1 MYRAWSLWTLFC
13 LFAAYDLAVA
23 GDHAHVREVR
33 DLTVTTL
40 RSDAGGAE
48 LHILTRAEVNRAPD
62 TDNLEG
68 DIFARG
74 TLWALPC
81 GIDSVTLSVVSTEW
95 QEVLDGEYPDS
106 IRSSPTG
113 DLPPLFAASSVMTLR
128 GMNLFSLAFN
138 PLQSEDSGDGLR
150 WCTQARVV
158 LHYQGTPTPV
168 DARRISRSFYEITR
182 PLVSNLDEIVPA
194 PEHRPEAY
202 LIITN
207 PAYATPLQSFV
218 NWRRAR
224 GHTVNLV
231 TTSTTGATNQQIKNY
246 IQDAYDTWAEPPVFV
261 LLVGDVDEPNP
272 TASWLVG
279 GYYHP
284 WIVSDHPYTLLEGTD
299 YLPDVLIGRFSVDTG
314 SEAATVVNKCVNYER
329 NPFDPQGAWRRKM
342 LITGVR
348 SSPGYYE
355 TYNSAWPT
363 LEWIGR
369 QFIEVGNYDQVGAV
383 PYPGGSASQ
392 INQWLNNGVSFVA
405 YRGFGSPSDW
415 AYPPYNLSQILAL
428 TNGQMLPVIAS
439 IVCGGGAFES
449 TVDPCFGEVWLR
461 AGTPSAPKGAIGFIG
476 PSEIDTKTRWNNTN
490 IAGIFEGILFDS
502 VETLG
507 AAMLRGKLEMFQQ
520 FPNNVDVMQP
530 DADRSVSFYFNTYN
544 LLGDPGLT
552 FFVND
557 VRDLSADVPS
567 SLALGTP
574 TITLVVTEETSPLA
588 GVWGTVTRA
597 DTLISRAVSDNAGQ
611 LTLALPSDQAGNVQV
626 TLTKPR
632 HGTVQ
637 SLIAL
642 QTAASSVGAR
652 ATVFLDG
659 GQHGSA
665 GNGDGRLNPGEILA
679 LGAVLCNYGT
689 AAYDGGTLALA
700 SEYPLEILTSQH
712 PVPALAAQAQ
722 TDTLWFTAQVAATA
736 EDGSLGRFGWQI
748 MPGDFVWHTTEEI
761 FAPRLTIAAVFAD
774 GQEANPA
781 PEGDAVVALWLRN
794 QGRAAHPA
802 FTATLHSHDSRLTVP
817 DSTCS
822 FGAVAPGET
831 VVPNDEFGVVVGNFY
846 PGDWAATEILTT
858 SATRSEQIFF
868 ALPIGNLTETDPTHP
883 DGYGYRAFETADT
896 GYTEAPPYAWTEI
909 DPALDG
915 PGTILSLPDRG
926 PGRDTT
932 RTISLPFGFR
942 FYGNLYTQISV
953 CSNGFIAF
961 GQTTE
966 SYFRNYSLPAIA
978 SPDKM
983 ICAFWDD
990 LVVPSGSN
998 ICMYYDTTGGRFIV
1012 EWSRLRNQYGLG
1024 QEETFQVTLYDTACW
1039 ATRTGDG
1046 EILVQYK
1053 ALANVD
1059 SWDNNATIGIQDR
1072 DGGYALPISYAG
1084 RNEPGVSALRSM
1096 QSILFT
1102 TGRPDSLAYL
1112 SYSGNVIDDDNEGLS
1127 RGNGDG
1133 IAQNGEIIELAF
1145 RIRNTGGT
1153 ASSSVN
1159 AVVRSLDGRGVL
1171 DDSIT
1176 VIPPIAPGETGMS
1189 APIPL
1194 HISAQTPNAH
1204 VLNFLALLSGDA
1216 TPCVMLPALTV
1227 SSPVLAAL
1235 PPLFDDDAIP
1245 PSIGNDNGEL
1255 NPGETIELTARAINY
1270 GGNIAA
1276 NVTGTLQNSD
1286 GRATVLQS
1294 STFFGD
1300 IAPNETTDG
1309 QTPLVFRVNSN
1320 VSAGQSVSFR
1330 IAVADTSGF
1339 QASITHVF
1347 TVVRPALTAAGLRA
1361 DDAPPGGDG
1370 NGRLTLGES
1379 GMLYPRLRNEGG
1391 GTATGV
1397 VARLASLD
1405 TLVLLLD
1412 SVATLGTIPPGTT
1425 QEPMQ
1430 GFRVEITSQGT
1441 EPRTVPFT
1449 VSFSGDDG
1457 ITGSDEVFLILGD
1470 VQFFDDFETDMNYW
1484 SVFGSHL
1491 IWTRESWDYHS
1502 PHHAFYC
1509 GNSGSRT
1516 YPPGAESYLRSSPFQ
1531 FSGQGTLLCHTRY
1544 EIAAGD
1550 VAKVQFQTG
1559 NTTYHLLA
1567 EFSGSSS
1574 GWQEQRFSL
1583 AGLPIAEEAYVRFWF
1598 RSDWTGEAEGW
1609 YVDDV
1614 IVIEQDLAV
1623 DEPESFGPL
1632 PEQTSLESAY
1642 PNPFNDRAMIRYR
1655 LAETGRVRLTLFDV
1669 QGRKVATLLDQDRIP
1684 GTYEISWKPLSIASG
1699 IYLIQLEAGGKHQ
1712 VKKLVHLK

>member
-1 MYRAWSLWTLFC
+1 MHHALSVWTLLC
-13 LFAAYDLAVA
+13 LLAAHNFAVA
-23 GDHAHVREVR
+23 IENTPARETR

-40 RSDAGGAE
+40 RSDASGAE
-48 LHILTRAEVNRAPD
+48 LRLESRGERNGARDSDDEV
-62 TDNLEG
+62 G
-68 DIFARG
+68 DFFARG
-74 TLWALPC
+74 TLWALPS
-81 GIDSVTLSVVSTEW
+81 GIDSVSLSIVSTEW
-95 QEVLDGEYPDS
+95 RDVIEGELSDS
-106 IRSSPTG
+106 MRSYLPEN
-113 DLPPLFAASSVMTLR
+113 LPPLFSVSSVMTMR
-128 GMNLFSLAFN
+128 GMSLLSLAFN
-138 PLQSEDSGDGLR
+138 PLQPEESGDGLR
-150 WCTQARVV
+150 WCMQARIE
-158 LHYQGTPTPV
+158 LHYHGTAIPL
-168 DARRISRSFYEITR
+168 DARRISRSFYEIAR
-182 PLVSNLDEIVPA
+182 PLVNNLDEIVPA
-194 PEHRPEAY
+194 PENRPEAY

-207 PAYATPLQSFV
+207 PTFATQLQSFG
-218 NWRRAR
+218 NWKRAR

-231 TTSTTGATNQQIKNY
+231 TTSTTGTTNQQIKNY
-246 IQDAYDTWAEPPVFV
+246 IQNAYDTWAEPPVFV

-272 TASWLVG
+272 VASWLVS

-284 WIVSDHPYTLLEGTD
+284 WIASDHPYTLLEGTD
-299 YLPDVLIGRFSVDTG
+299 YLPDVLVGRFSVDTG

-329 NPFDPQGAWRRKM
+329 NPYEPQGAWRRKM

-392 INQWLNNGVSFVA
+392 INQWINNGVSFVA

-415 AYPPYNLSQILAL
+415 AYPAYNLNQILSL
-428 TNGQMLPVIAS
+428 TNAQMLPVVTS

-490 IAGIFEGILFDS
+490 IAGIYEGILFDG

-507 AAMLRGKLEMFQQ
+507 AAMLRGKMELFHQ

-557 VRDLSADVPS
+557 VRDLSAAIPS
-567 SLALGTP
+567 PLALGTP
-574 TITLVVTEETSPLA
+574 TITFTVTEETLPLA
-588 GVWGTVTRA
+588 GAWGTVTRA

-611 LTLALPSDQAGNVQV
+611 ITLALPSDQAGNVQV

-632 HGTVQ
+632 HTTVQ
-637 SLIAL
+637 SLVAL
-642 QTAASSVGAR
+642 QTAASSVGAQ
-652 ATVFLDG
+652 TTTLLDDG
-659 GQHGSA
+659 RHSSI
-665 GNGDGRLNPGEILA
+665 GNGDGRLNPGELIA
-679 LGAVLCNYGT
+679 AGVVLRNYGT
-689 AAYDGGTLALA
+689 AVYSGGLLTLA
-700 SEYPLEILTSQH
+700 SEYPLEILTSQN
-712 PVPALAAQAQ
+712 PVPTLAPQAQ
-722 TDTLWFTAQVAATA
+722 TDTLWFTARVATTS
-736 EDGSLGRFGWQI
+736 EDGVLGRFGWLI
-748 MPGDFVWHTTEEI
+748 SPGDFAWNTTAEI
-761 FAPRLTIAAVFAD
+761 FAPRLTVAAVYAD
-774 GQEANPA
+774 GQEGNPA
-781 PEGDAVVALWLRN
+781 PRSAAAVALWLRN
-794 QGRAAHPA
+794 LGRATHPA
-802 FTATLHSHDSRLTVP
+802 FTATLRSRDARLTLG

-822 FGAVAPGET
+822 FGAIATGEA
-831 VVPNDEFGVVVGNFY
+831 VMPNDEFGVIVGGFY

-858 SATRSEQIFF
+858 SATRSEQFSF

-896 GYTEAPPYAWTEI
+896 GYTEAPPYAWVEI
-909 DPALDG
+909 DPALGG
-915 PGTILSLPDRG
+915 PGTILPLPDRG
-926 PGRDTT
+926 QGQDTT
-932 RTISLPFGFR
+932 RMISLPFGFR

-961 GQTTE
+961 GQTNE

-998 ICMYYDTTGGRFIV
+998 VCSYYDEIGGRFIV

-1024 QEETFQVTLYDTACW
+1024 QEETFQVVLYDTACW

-1053 ALANVD
+1053 QIANVD

-1072 DGGYALPISYAG
+1072 DAGYALPISYAG

-1112 SYSGNVIDDDNEGLS
+1112 SYSGNIIDDDNEGLS

-1145 RIRNTGGT
+1145 RMRNTGGT
-1153 ASSSVN
+1153 ASPSVN
-1159 AVVRSLDGRGVL
+1159 AVVRSLDGQGIL
-1171 DDSIT
+1171 ADSTTI
-1176 VIPPIAPGETGMS
+1176 IPPIAPGETVAS
-1189 APIPL
+1189 APILL

-1204 VLNFLALLSGDA
+1204 VLNFLVLLSGEA

-1227 SSPVLAAL
+1227 SSPVLSVLA
-1235 PPLFDDDAIP
+1235 PLFDDDAVP
-1245 PSIGNDNGEL
+1245 PSNGNGNEEL
-1255 NPGETIELTARAINY
+1255 NPGETIELTARAINF
-1270 GGNIAA
+1270 GRNTAA
-1276 NVTGTLQNSD
+1276 SVTGTLQSLD
-1286 GRATVLQS
+1286 GRATVLQG
-1294 STFFGD
+1294 TTTFGD
-1300 IAPNETTDG
+1300 IAPNATVNG
-1309 QTPLVFRVNSN
+1309 SAPLVFRVNSN
-1320 VSAGQSVSFR
+1320 VNAGQSVSFR
-1330 IAVADTSGF
+1330 IAIADTNGF
-1339 QASITHVF
+1339 QASITQAY
-1347 TVVRPALTAAGLRA
+1347 TVVRPALAAAGLRA
-1361 DDAPPGGDG
+1361 DDSPPGGDG

-1379 GMLYPRLRNEGG
+1379 GMLFPRLRNEGG
-1391 GTATGV
+1391 GAATGV
-1397 VARLASLD
+1397 VVRLASQD
-1405 TLVLLLD
+1405 ALVTLLD
-1412 SVATLGTIPPGTT
+1412 SVATVGTIPPGMT

-1430 GFRVEITSQGT
+1430 GLRVEISPQGS
-1441 EPRTVPFT
+1441 EPRTVRLT
-1449 VSFSGDDG
+1449 VSFTGDDG
-1457 ITGSDEVFLILGD
+1457 IAGSGEAFLILGD

-1491 IWTRESWDYHS
+1491 IWMRENWDYHS

-1509 GNSGSRT
+1509 GYPGSRT
-1516 YPPGAESYLRSSPFQ
+1516 YPPGAESYLRSPAFR
-1531 FSGQGTLLCHTRY
+1531 FSGRGTLLYHTRY

-1550 VAKVQFQTG
+1550 MAKVQFQTG
-1559 NTTYHLLA
+1559 NTTYHLLT

-1598 RSDWTGEAEGW
+1598 RSDWMGEAEGW
-1609 YVDDV
+1609 YVDDI

-1623 DEPESFGPL
+1623 DEPEPFGSLPL
-1632 PEQTSLESAY
+1632 MTELEAAY
-1642 PNPFNDRAMIRYR
+1642 PNPFNDRATIRYR
-1655 LAETGRVRLTLFDV
+1655 IAETGLARLMLFDV
-1669 QGRKVATLLDQDRIP
+1669 QGRRVATLLDEKRSP
-1684 GTYEISWKPLSIASG
+1684 GTYEMTWKPLSISSG
-1699 IYLIQLEAGGKHQ
+1699 IYLIQLEAGGKRHVQ
-1712 VKKLVHLK
+1712 KIVHLK